1 MENPSVRPCISIVTP
16 AYNES
21 ENLPLLYRELCAVLD
36 QMPVDWEWL
45 VVDDHSSDTTFGV
58 LQGSGHGAW
67 IRFCDDGEVQAVADW
82 LKRHVESAEIRWL
95 QPGRDDIE
103 EAMADMERFSD
114 QRISFTDATSFA
126 LMRRHK
132 IDRVFGFDRKFAAA
146 GFALWPEGEK

>member
-1 MENPSVRPCISIVTP
+1 MGASLFIDTGALIARAEP
-16 AYNES
+16 AD
-21 ENLPLLYRELCAVLD
+21 RD
-36 QMPVDWEWL
+36 
-45 VVDDHSSDTTFGV
+45 
-58 LQGSGHGAW
+58 HGAARDGW
-67 IRFCDDGEVQAVADW
+67 RRVLAGDTRLFSSEPVLIESANFLARSQGCRFTADW